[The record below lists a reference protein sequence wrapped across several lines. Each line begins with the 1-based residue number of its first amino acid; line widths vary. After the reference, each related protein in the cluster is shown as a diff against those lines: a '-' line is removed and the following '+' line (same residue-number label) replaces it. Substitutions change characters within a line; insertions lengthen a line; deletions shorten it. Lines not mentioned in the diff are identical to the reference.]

1 MRRGCAGD
9 TSAVHGRVLGGAV
22 RIARETGRP
31 IAQVARAL
39 GINAGT
45 RGNWV
50 AGDHSGR
57 GDLLQSA
64 GSSSPDRRPRAGAR
78 GARAVRRGPP

>member
-1 MRRGCAGD
+1 MPETRRRFTAKFWEE
-9 TSAVHGRVLGGAV
+9 AV

-31 IAQVARAL
+31 IAQIARAV
-39 GINAGT
+39 GIDAGM

-50 AGDHSGR
+50 AGDQSDS

-64 GSSSPDRRPRAGAR
+64 GSSSPDRRPRAGAP